1 MTTRSREETEADN
14 IRVMGAE
21 MGTAFSAL
29 DHNVIEL
36 HVLWKQYREL
46 FCNDSEVV
54 ALLNSTAGLLFKVVQ
69 DALWD
74 SVLLRILRL
83 TDGAK
88 TGSKPNL
95 TLKTLETLE
104 TLIPESEPGF
114 KEAVVK
120 LVETA
125 REKSNGA
132 REHRNQRIAHQDY
145 NYGMNRDS
153 YFLDDINVAMVEE
166 MLAAIRAVMH
176 CFEVHFNMSQTIYE
190 NFIDETGARLFAAK
204 LKHFESLDSASR
216 NS

>member
-21 MGTAFSAL
+21 LGTAFSAL
-29 DHNVIEL
+29 AHDVIEL

-46 FCNDSEVV
+46 FCNDSKVV
-54 ALLNSTAGLLFKVVQ
+54 ALLNRTAGLLFKLVQ

-83 TDGAK
+83 TDGVK
-88 TGSKPNL
+88 TGKKPNL
-95 TLKTLETLE
+95 TLKTLETL
-104 TLIPESEPGF
+104 IPESEPEF

-120 LVETA
+120 LVEAA
-125 REKSNGA
+125 REKSKGA

-153 YFLDDINVAMVEE
+153 YFLDGINVAMVQE
-166 MLAAIRAVMH
+166 MLESIVAVMRR
-176 CFEVHFNMSQTIYE
+176 FEAHFDMPGKLYE
-190 NFIDETGARLFAAK
+190 EFKSAAGARQLVEK
-204 LKHFESLDSASR
+204 LQYFESIENGSER
-216 NS
+216 I

>member
-95 TLKTLETLE
+95 TLKTLETL
-104 TLIPESEPGF
+104 IPESEPDF

-145 NYGMNRDS
+145 NYGMNRGGCPE
-153 YFLDDINVAMVEE
+153 FCVNGAIVKT
-166 MLAAIRAVMH
+166 LA
-176 CFEVHFNMSQTIYE
+176 SSPQT
-190 NFIDETGARLFAAK
+190 G
-204 LKHFESLDSASR
+204 
-216 NS
+216 